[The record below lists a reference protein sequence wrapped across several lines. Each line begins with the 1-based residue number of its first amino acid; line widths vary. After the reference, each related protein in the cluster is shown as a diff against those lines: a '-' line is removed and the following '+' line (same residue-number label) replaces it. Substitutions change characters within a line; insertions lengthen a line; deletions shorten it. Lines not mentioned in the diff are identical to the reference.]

1 MKSRLSTF
9 TAFLTISCATLAFV
23 AFGTSPAHAD
33 TQTRTVESAFG
44 PVTIEGQPEQVVTLY
59 EGALDATLAVE
70 ANAVG
75 AVITRGG
82 SDVADYIQSEAGD
95 IAIVG
100 APAET
105 NIEAVIAARP
115 DLILAAPRTSEQ
127 QYQLLS
133 RVAPVVVSNVELF
146 KPDSWEKETR
156 LFAEA
161 LNRQAAGKKVI
172 EQVKTRINDVA
183 ELVEQTVPEGKRDAS
198 LVRWMPQGPLVMA
211 EGLFS
216 ASLLQAVGFDVTDSG
231 LVKEGRP
238 HSEPLSLEN
247 LSGIS
252 QSWVF
257 LATLNEDGEQALE
270 AAQQSPAFARLNAV
284 QQDRVITVSGQL
296 WTSATGPLAALAIL
310 DDIEAAITARNP

>member
-1 MKSRLSTF
+1 MKSRRSPF
-9 TAFLTISCATLAFV
+9 TAFLTISCVTLAFV

-44 PVTIEGQPEQVVTLY
+44 PVTIEGQPERVVTLY

-161 LNRQAAGKKVI
+161 LNRQAAGEKVI
-172 EQVKTRINDVA
+172 EQVKTRIKDVA
-183 ELVEQTVPEGKRDAS
+183 ELVDQTVPEGERDAS

-216 ASLLQAVGFDVTDSG
+216 ASILQAVGFDVTDSG
-231 LVKEGRP
+231 LVKEDRP

-247 LSGIS
+247 LSRIS

-257 LATLNEDGEQALE
+257 LATLNKDGEQALE

-284 QQDRVITVSGQL
+284 QQDQVITVSGQL

-310 DDIEAAITARNP
+310 DDIEAAISARNP

>member
-1 MKSRLSTF
+1 MKSRRSPF
-9 TAFLTISCATLAFV
+9 TAFLTISWATLAFV
-23 AFGTSPAHAD
+23 AFGAGPAQAD

-44 PVTIEGQPEQVVTLY
+44 PVTIEGQPERVVTLY
-59 EGALDATLAVE
+59 EGALDATLAVG
-70 ANAVG
+70 ANATG

-115 DLILAAPRTSEQ
+115 DLILAAPRTSER

-146 KPDSWEKETR
+146 KSDTWEEETR

-161 LNRQAAGKKVI
+161 LNRQAAGEEVI
-172 EQVKTRINDVA
+172 EQVKTRINEVA
-183 ELVEQTVPEGKRDAS
+183 ELVEQTIPEGKRDAS

-216 ASLLQAVGFDVTDSG
+216 ASMLQAVGFDVTDSG

-247 LSGIS
+247 LSRIS

-257 LATLNEDGEQALE
+257 LATLNKDGEQALE

-284 QQDRVITVSGQL
+284 QQDQVITVSGQL
-296 WTSATGPLAALAIL
+296 WTSATGPLAAMAIL